1 MNTYKIYNNIS
12 VEGIDCLEENG
23 FTKEAKNPD
32 ALLIRSQIIN
42 EDDFNESLKCIC
54 RAGAGVNHIPIDMA
68 TNRGVVVFN
77 TPGGNAN
84 AVKELVICGLLLS
97 SRGIIQGHQ
106 FAQTLLNQDAD
117 ELTHLVETNKKNFKG
132 NELKGKTIG
141 IIGLG
146 AIGSL
151 LAQSVVSMDMKVIG
165 YDPNISIDAAWQLPK
180 EVVKADS
187 LKYLLSNSDYI
198 SIHVP
203 LVDETKNLICKD
215 VIKFIKPGAKLINLS
230 RGSIVNNK
238 DVLNALENK
247 KISTFVTDF
256 PSPEM
261 VKRSIEFSDVILLP
275 HLGASTKEA
284 EINCAVM
291 AAEQATRFLKDG
303 EIINSVNFPKVKLGR
318 TTKHRLVVVHKD
330 EPGVI
335 GNITGEIASHNL
347 NIPDMINKSRN
358 EIAITVID
366 LDDDPSQ
373 KIIDNLKEIVNV
385 LSVRLC
391 K

>member
-1 MNTYKIYNNIS
+1 MYTYKIFNNIS
-12 VEGIDCLEENG
+12 AEGIDCLEVNG
-23 FTKEAKNPD
+23 FTKEEKNPD
-32 ALLIRSQIIN
+32 ALLIRSKLLN
-42 EDDFNESLKCIC
+42 EGDFNKSLKCIC

-68 TNRGVVVFN
+68 TERGVVVFN

-106 FAQTLLNQDAD
+106 FAQTLSKQDAD

-180 EVVKADS
+180 EVVKADN
-187 LKYLLSNSDYI
+187 LKDLLSNSDYI

-203 LVDETKNLICKD
+203 LVEETKNLISND

-261 VKRSIEFSDVILLP
+261 VKRSIKFSDVILLP

-291 AAEQATRFLKDG
+291 AADQLKDFLENG
-303 EIINSVNFPKVKLGR
+303 NIHNSVNYPPTKMSRNGGSRITFSNNNVPKVLGSV
-318 TTKHRLVVVHKD
+318 LSILADSEINVVDMVNKSR
-330 EPGVI
+330 
-335 GNITGEIASHNL
+335 GEIAYN
-347 NIPDMINKSRN
+347 
-358 EIAITVID
+358 
-366 LDDDPSQ
+366 
-373 KIIDNLKEIVNV
+373 IIDVEGDISTQLREKIAQVDGV
-385 LSVRLC
+385 MRVRLL
-391 K
+391 